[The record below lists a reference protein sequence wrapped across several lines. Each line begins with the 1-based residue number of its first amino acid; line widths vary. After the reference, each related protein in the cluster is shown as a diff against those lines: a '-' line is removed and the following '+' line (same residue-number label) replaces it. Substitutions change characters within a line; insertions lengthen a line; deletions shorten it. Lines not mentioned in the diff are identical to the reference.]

1 MARRQKGWFG
11 ADKAGLGQMN
21 EHRPKSFIVK
31 ELVQNVRDE
40 AGVTVCKLTIKPV
53 PGKPLVQVVCADDA
67 PEGFYDLRHAFTLFA
82 HTRKRT
88 DPTKAGRFNMGDKQ
102 VLSLARKATIST
114 TTGTVVFHED
124 GTREERKRV
133 KRESGSV
140 FEAYIPMTRAE
151 IKECV
156 QVART
161 ILMPQQIEYRVNGKE
176 VKPRMPDDVLQDVT
190 LQTEFENEEGQYRQ
204 TRRKTF
210 IEVYEPAPGEE
221 PSIYELGI
229 PVMPTGDRWHYNIGQ
244 RVPLNSDRDN
254 VQPAFLQ
261 DVRAEVL
268 NVMVDQLRRE
278 DASEPWVRDATADER
293 IDRETLHTV
302 ADLRWGERRMV
313 LTPGDDYGRE
323 RGIAQGYHIVSP
335 KEMSR
340 EEWAR
345 MREADVIPASSTIF
359 RRGVADGRTIPRN
372 EWTPGMKR
380 VEYLSQAVSRAAFNF
395 SVRVV
400 MVESPEATVSAQY
413 GGRRILYNVAV
424 LGQAWFDGPVKSILR
439 LVIHEL
445 GHEEAGNHL
454 SEDYYDCLCR
464 IGAALAVVDSE
475 EFEV

>member
-1 MARRQKGWFG
+1 MAKRQKGWFG

-40 AGVTVCKLTIKPV
+40 AGVTICKLTIKPV
-53 PGKPLVQVVCADDA
+53 PGKPLAQVVCADDA

-82 HTRKRT
+82 HTRKRK

-102 VLSLARKATIST
+102 VLSLAKKATVST

-133 KRESGSV
+133 KRDSGSV
-140 FEAYIPMTRAE
+140 FEAYIPMTRNE

-156 QVART
+156 RVAKT
-161 ILMPQQIEYRVNGKE
+161 ILMPQQIEYRVNGKSVE
-176 VKPRMPDDVLQDVT
+176 PRMPDDVLHDVT

-268 NVMVDQLRRE
+268 NVMVSQLRKE
-278 DASEPWVRDATADER
+278 DASEAWVRDGAADER
-293 IDRETLHTV
+293 IEHDALLTI

-323 RGIAQGYHIVSP
+323 RGIANGYHVVSP

-345 MREADVIPASSTIF
+345 MREAEAIPASSVIF
-359 RRGVADGRTIPRN
+359 RQGVADGRTIPRDD
-372 EWTPGMKR
+372 WTAGMHR
-380 VEYLSQAVSRAAFNF
+380 VERLSKAVSRAAFDF
-395 SVRVV
+395 GVTVT
-400 MVESPEATVSAQY
+400 MMESPDATCAAQY
-413 GGRRILYNVAV
+413 GHRRIAFNVAI
-424 LGQAWFDGPVKSILR
+424 LGRAWFNGPVESILR

-445 GHEEAGNHL
+445 GHESAGNHL

-464 IGAALAVVDSE
+464 IGAALAVVDSKK
-475 EFEV
+475 FE